1 MAFGLSFFIS
11 AFCLEALVVV
21 QLLSLIWLL
30 VTPWTAACQGS
41 LSFTISWSLL
51 KFISIELVMLSN
63 HLLLYCLLLLLP
75 SIFPS
80 ISVFSNELTLHIRDQ
95 NIGASTWLFLNN
107 NNLPMIIQGWFPLR
121 LTGLISLQS
130 KDSQESS
137 PAPQFESISS
147 SVLCLLYGPT
157 LTSICDDWKNHS
169 FDYMDLCQQSNVCFL
184 TRCLGLSQLFFQGA
198 SVF

>member
-121 LTGLISLQS
+121 LTGLISLLS
-130 KDSQESS
+130 TGLSRVFSS
-137 PAPQFESISS
+137 TIWKHQFFGAQPSLWSISHIHTW
-147 SVLCLLYGPT
+147 LL
-157 LTSICDDWKNHS
+157 
-169 FDYMDLCQQSNVCFL
+169 
-184 TRCLGLSQLFFQGA
+184 
-198 SVF
+198 

>member
-130 KDSQESS
+130 KELSKVFSS
-137 PAPQFESISS
+137 TTTQKHQFFGAQPSLWSKSHICMY
-147 SVLCLLYGPT
+147 CLML
-157 LTSICDDWKNHS
+157 
-169 FDYMDLCQQSNVCFL
+169 
-184 TRCLGLSQLFFQGA
+184 
-198 SVF
+198 

>member
-130 KDSQESS
+130 KELSKVFSS
-137 PAPQFESISS
+137 TTTQKHQFFGAQPSLWSNSSIHMW
-147 SVLCLLYGPT
+147 LLEIP
-157 LTSICDDWKNHS
+157 
-169 FDYMDLCQQSNVCFL
+169 
-184 TRCLGLSQLFFQGA
+184 
-198 SVF
+198 